1 MHYLNSEKI
10 KNEHTSFN
18 LPLQLFVIMAI
29 QYPDL
34 QPFYQKVF
42 NDTVSDK
49 DITEDVEF
57 ARCFLEEWA
66 GELLHPFGNDLHREN
81 RLNSIFYSYLASQ
94 SLTFDWL
101 AHALLFAQYQVVLRE
116 LRTIL
121 ENMFYM
127 YYLDVTY
134 QDKKVEEKYEILE
147 NLESKGVKPHGKNVF
162 KDSTYHDWKS
172 SYKTYQDLCK
182 FVHIHTKCSAKLALS
197 IAREGFPESLDVKY
211 DKESF
216 LECIRAWKKIAKT
229 SVDLAVTLCDTL
241 DVEISQFNPDYF
253 DKIW

>member
-1 MHYLNSEKI
+1 M
-10 KNEHTSFN
+10 T
-18 LPLQLFVIMAI
+18 I

-34 QPFYQKVF
+34 QPFYEKVF
-42 NDTVSDK
+42 NDAVSDK
-49 DITEDVEF
+49 DITKGVEF
-57 ARCFLEEWA
+57 ARCFLKEWA
-66 GELLHPFGNDLHREN
+66 GEFLHPFGNDLHTGN

-101 AHALLFAQYQVVLRE
+101 AHTLLFAQYQTVLRE

-134 QDKKVEEKYEILE
+134 QDKTVEEKYKILE
-147 NLESKGVKPHGKNVF
+147 NLESKGAKPHGKRVF
-162 KDSTYHDWKS
+162 EDSTYHNWKS
-172 SYKTYQDLCK
+172 SYKIYQDLCK
-182 FVHIHTKCSAKLALS
+182 FVHIDTKSSAKLALN
-197 IAREGFPESLDVKY
+197 IAQEGFSESLGVKCN
-211 DKESF
+211 KESF
-216 LECIRAWKKIAKT
+216 LECIQAWKKIAKT
-229 SVDLAVTLCDTL
+229 SLDLAVTLCDTL